1 MNWRRELLNQ
11 GHEWLGRVGVRVS
24 PVRPTQLAEGGVHRV
39 QTPHGELSLLVLDR
53 GDSVQ
58 GEHAQGRIY
67 EPEELALIERHFQG
81 GTVVDVG
88 ANVGNHS
95 LWLATLE
102 RTQRVIAFEP
112 NPQAFAILQYN
123 VAINGLQHKVETH
136 HLALSNRNGEARL
149 RQPHSNLGGSSLE
162 QQMPSRAGVVAE
174 HTCRC
179 VVGSEWLKEP
189 VQLIKVDVEGHELA
203 CMQGLLPLLSR
214 AKPLLF
220 IEVADKNKKDLLAFF
235 KRIDYTVVE
244 EYSRYQGM
252 VNWLLH
258 SCPND

>member
-1 MNWRRELLNQ
+1 MTWHRPLLDS
-11 GHEWLGRVGVRVS
+11 GHSWLRAAGVRVS
-24 PVRPTQLAEGGVHRV
+24 PIRPSELAEGGVHRV
-39 QTPHGELSLLVLDR
+39 QTTHGELSLLVLDR

-95 LWLATLE
+95 LWLAGLE

-112 NPQAFAILQYN
+112 NPQAFAILQFN
-123 VAINGLQHKVETH
+123 VAINGLQHKVKTH
-136 HLALSNRNGEARL
+136 QLALSNRNGEARL

-162 QQMPSRAGVVAE
+162 QEMPSRAGVVAE
-174 HTCRC
+174 HLCRC
-179 VVGSEWLKEP
+179 VVGSEWLQEP

-203 CMQGLLPLLSR
+203 CLEGLLPVLER
-214 AKPLLF
+214 DRPLLF
-220 IEVADKNKKDLLAFF
+220 VEVGDGQQRQLL
-235 KRIDYTVVE
+235 DVLQPLGYGVVE
-244 EYSRYQGM
+244 EYSRYRGM
-252 VNWLLH
+252 TNWLLREK
-258 SCPND
+258 SNG